1 MYMRITNVI
10 QDYIESKVRQAYKGQ
25 FDEIESQLEK
35 ATKTIDDMFTEA
47 KAAVA
52 DVVKKYFDDDLSKK
66 YIYIHID
73 TSNYGRD
80 IYFSDEYARIRDKK
94 NDVERKIGKKT
105 KEIGIELALGGT
117 KKDLDRL
124 ISEIKVEE

>member
-1 MYMRITNVI
+1 MRVTNVI

-35 ATKTIDDMFTEA
+35 ATKAIDDMFTEA
-47 KAAVA
+47 KAAVT

-66 YIYIHID
+66 HIYIRID
-73 TSNYGRD
+73 TSNYGND
-80 IYFSDEYARIRDKK
+80 TYFSDEFNRIRDKRD
-94 NDVERKIGKKT
+94 DVEMKIREKT